1 VVVITTMSGR
11 VKVTLPSGRRVTG
24 YRKTERTIEHRSK
37 PRERPMLRIAFQ
49 APARLLLTPT
59 AVSGVIGVSVKDPGP
74 MVEVLGTDRGWLFKQ
89 LRAFLDKVEAPRF
102 NCIATATRS
111 DRATA
116 VSHVLEYHP
125 YKPMTWNG
133 RPVE

>member
-1 VVVITTMSGR
+1 
-11 VKVTLPSGRRVTG
+11 
-24 YRKTERTIEHRSK
+24 
-37 PRERPMLRIAFQ
+37 
-49 APARLLLTPT
+49 
-59 AVSGVIGVSVKDPGP
+59 VIGVSVKDPGP
-74 MVEVLGTDRGWLFKQ
+74 MIEVIGSSRTWIFKQ
-89 LRAFLDKVEAPRF
+89 LRTFLDKIEAPRF

>member
-1 VVVITTMSGR
+1 MSGR
-11 VKVTLPSGRRVTG
+11 VRVTLSSGRRVAG
-24 YRKTERTIEHRSK
+24 YRKTERTIEHRSAA
-37 PRERPMLRIAFQ
+37 RERPMLRIAFQ

-74 MVEVLGTDRGWLFKQ
+74 MVEAIGADRGWLFKQ
-89 LRAFLDKVEAPRF
+89 LRIFLDKIEAPRF
-102 NCIATATRS
+102 SCIATATRS

-116 VSHVLEYHP
+116 VSHILEYHP
-125 YKPMTWNG
+125 YKPMTWDG